1 MFSIFRDA
9 DQLETAE
16 SQLDAMFTN
25 GARLFDLAIEAI
37 FAWQEPEEVQ
47 DELWSLDKNLNRTE
61 RAVRRELLIHGTVR
75 GAEVDQGLMLSYMS
89 VAKDLER
96 IGDYCK
102 NIWDLANIGVSF
114 ADDSD
119 TDKLRNHAKGVASL
133 LAEGK
138 EAFVSE
144 DHEAIHELIAQI
156 QENAASYD
164 SRVTRYL
171 RSEKPGKR
179 EVPRALYF
187 RYLKRISAHLGNA
200 LTSVVMPVDRIDFY
214 KESKALDPESAD

>member
-25 GARLFDLAIEAI
+25 GGRLFDMAIEAI
-37 FAWQEPEEVQ
+37 FGWQEPEEVQ
-47 DELWSLDKNLNRTE
+47 DELWSLDKDLNKTE
-61 RAVRRELLIHGTVR
+61 RAVRRELLVHGTVR
-75 GAEVDQGLMLSYMS
+75 GAEVDQGLMLAYMS

-102 NIWDLANIGVSF
+102 NIWDLANTGVRFS
-114 ADDSD
+114 DSED
-119 TDKLRNHAKGVASL
+119 TDDLREKAKGVATL

-138 EAFVSE
+138 IAFVDES
-144 DHEAIHELIAQI
+144 HEVIHGLIAQI
-156 QENAASYD
+156 QTNGAEYD
-164 SRVTRYL
+164 SRVDVYL
-171 RSEKPGKR
+171 KSEEPGR
-179 EVPRALYF
+179 LVVPRALYF

-214 KESKALDPESAD
+214 KESKALDPESD